1 MERKIFKKSDKSR
14 IRFDLEFDPRYW
26 RRRSADSDYGHYV
39 GYVISYGYVDDGVA
53 DDCYGILPSCSIWK
67 SANKLV
73 YEL

>member
-14 IRFDLEFDPRYW
+14 IRFDLEFDPQCW
-26 RRRSADSDYGHYV
+26 WLRSADSDYGYYA
-39 GYVISYGYVDDGVA
+39 GYVIRYGYVDDDIA

-73 YEL
+73 YKL